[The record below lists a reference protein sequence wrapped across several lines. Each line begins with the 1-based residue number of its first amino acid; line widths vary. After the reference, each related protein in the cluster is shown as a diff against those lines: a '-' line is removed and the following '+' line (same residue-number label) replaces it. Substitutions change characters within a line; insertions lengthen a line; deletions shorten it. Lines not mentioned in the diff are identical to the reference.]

1 MTSGNVTYGKKW
13 IRHMKETLS
22 STEETDWTETALEA
36 AFLKA
41 NLHAAGSE
49 CTWTLGTK
57 PNKAGG

>member
-22 STEETDWTETALEA
+22 STEEKDWTETALEA

-41 NLHAAGSE
+41 NLHACSR
-49 CTWTLGTK
+49 K
-57 PNKAGG
+57 